1 MFEVGDLVI
10 ERETIFYHYLI
21 GVVIEVHPKE
31 YNLHYGSYDIMV
43 TVMWMDRTTETLETK
58 FLWKLGD

>member
-10 ERETIFYHYLI
+10 ERETIFYSYLI
-21 GVVIEVHPKE
+21 GIIIEVHKAK
-31 YNLHYGSYDIMV
+31 YNLSYNSYDTLV

-58 FLWKLGD
+58 FIWKLGE

>member
-10 ERETIFYHYLI
+10 ERETIFYSYLI
-21 GVVIEVHPKE
+21 GIIIEVHKTK
-31 YNLHYGSYDIMV
+31 YNLNYNSYDTLV

-58 FLWKLGD
+58 FLWKLGE

>member
-10 ERETIFYHYLI
+10 ERETIFYSYLI
-21 GVVIEVHPKE
+21 GIIIEVHKAE
-31 YNLHYGSYDIMV
+31 WNLNYNSYDTLV

-58 FLWKLGD
+58 FIWKLGE

>member
-10 ERETIFYHYLI
+10 ERETIFYSYLI
-21 GVVIEVHPKE
+21 GIVIEVHKAE
-31 YNLHYGSYDIMV
+31 FNLNYNSYDTLV

-58 FLWKLGD
+58 FIWKLGE